1 MATITVKLARTRY
14 GHTPKQR
21 ATLAVLGLTKIRQE
35 RSFEK
40 TATVV
45 GMEKIFHNPSR
56 RSAGFKYGSLDSMID
71 RKKETKYRM
80 FDDTYCV
87 LQED

>member
-1 MATITVKLARTRY
+1 MATITVKLARSHY

-21 ATLAVLGLTKIRQE
+21 ATLAVLGLKKIRQE

-45 GMEKIFHNPSR
+45 GMIEKVKHLVEVTES
-56 RSAGFKYGSLDSMID
+56 
-71 RKKETKYRM
+71 
-80 FDDTYCV
+80 
-87 LQED
+87 